1 MNEPITIDSLVE
13 AKWII
18 PVEPD
23 RAVLEY
29 HAIAIDNGFI
39 FDILPASEAKHRYS
53 PQQTTVL
60 NNHAL
65 IPGLVN
71 LHTHAAMTLMRGL
84 ADDLSLM
91 DWLHHHIWPAENRHV
106 TAQYVLDGTLLAC
119 AEMIHGGITCFN
131 DMYFFP
137 EATAEAV
144 IHSEIRAAIGLIVI
158 DAPTAYASDTDDYLA
173 KGLDLRDR
181 HHRHPLL
188 SFCFA
193 PHAPYSV
200 SDNTFNRIV
209 TYAEQLN
216 MPIHTH
222 LHETQAEIRISEE
235 SHRMRPLER
244 MRQLGLLSPNLIA
257 THMVHLT
264 DHEMDLMHQYGCHIV
279 HCPSS
284 NLKLASGFAPIASLL
299 NRNINAGLGTD
310 GAASNNRLD
319 MFEEM
324 RMAALLAKATSGQA
338 DTLPAHQVLRM
349 ATLNGAQALG
359 LEGKIGSLTKGKAA
373 DIAAIDFSHLNLT
386 PCYDPVSHL
395 VYAASRDQVS
405 HVWVNGKMLLQDGKL
420 TNLDTKDI
428 RYRAAYWQER
438 IAASTS

>member
-13 AKWII
+13 AKWIV

-23 RAVLEY
+23 RVVLES
-29 HAIAIDNGFI
+29 HAIAIDNGLI
-39 FDILPASEAKHRYS
+39 FDILPTSEAKYRYN
-53 PQQTTVL
+53 PQQTIVL
-60 NNHAL
+60 DNHAL

-106 TAQYVLDGTLLAC
+106 TAQYVFDGTLLAC
-119 AEMIHGGITCFN
+119 AEMIRGGITCFN

-158 DAPTAYASDTDDYLA
+158 DAPTAYASDADDYLA
-173 KGLDLRDR
+173 KGLDLCDR

-244 MRQLGLLSPNLIA
+244 MRQLSLLSPNLIA

-264 DHEMDLMHQYGCHIV
+264 DHEMDLMHQYGCHIA

-284 NLKLASGFAPIASLL
+284 NLKLASGFAQIASLL
-299 NRNINAGLGTD
+299 NRNINVGLGTD

-324 RMAALLAKATSGQA
+324 RLAALLAKAASSQA
-338 DTLPAHQVLRM
+338 DTLPAHQALRM

-395 VYAASRDQVS
+395 VYAADRDQVS